1 MVRKAFKC
9 ECGKTFAAAV
19 APDCMM
25 TTCACKRQAKAVSR
39 PQIRSKQVHKSITE
53 QLNEKRAEVLANH
66 KEQLKREKSNKRFT

>member
-19 APDCMM
+19 APDCA
-25 TTCACKRQAKAVSR
+25 TATCTCKRQAKAVSR
-39 PQIRSKQVHKSITE
+39 PQIRSKQAPKSITE

-66 KEQLKREKSNKRFT
+66 KEMLKREQSNKRFT